1 MIMCLRLDQ
10 ELRLHAELID
20 DLKTLGQDLAQEAG
34 LSSPPHVIEMMLAY
48 PGYVVEFGDV

>member
-1 MIMCLRLDQ
+1 MCLRLDQ

-34 LSSPPHVIEMMLAY
+34 LSSPPHVLEMMLAY
-48 PGYVVEFGDV
+48 PGFVVEFGDV

>member
-1 MIMCLRLDQ
+1 MIICLRLEE

-48 PGYVVEFGDV
+48 PEYVVEFGDV